1 MSTPGK
7 YFYAIRRKSDG
18 AIICRGYQTAPPH
31 GIELPDDLEVIPHA
45 IPPEAVAL
53 TDEDLTRGT
62 INNGKSVLGP

>member
-1 MSTPGK
+1 MIAPGK

-18 AIICRGYQTAPPH
+18 AIMCRGYQTAPPSE
-31 GIELPDDLEVIPHA
+31 IALPDDMEVIPRA
-45 IPPEAVAL
+45 IPPEAKTL